1 MTVEPWIVTL
11 VTAVMSSGVV
21 AAVVN
26 HFSTRK
32 GRLAQA
38 FNELADAQLRMQQE
52 IDSLR
57 SENSTIRKTVR
68 DAERKDDEKTRYIR
82 ELFHWLAKLCDVID
96 PDWLSDNPKPSLP
109 ETIRGDIAL
118 KTKNMEES

>member
-11 VTAVMSSGVV
+11 ITAVMSSGVV

-52 IDSLR
+52 LDALR
-57 SENSTIRKTVR
+57 SENSTIRTAVR
-68 DAERKDDEKTRYIR
+68 EAELKDDEKTRYIR
-82 ELFHWLAKLCDVID
+82 ELFHWLAKLCGVID
-96 PDWLSDNPKPSLP
+96 PDWLSDNPKPRLP
-109 ETIRGDIAL
+109 ETIRGDIVP
-118 KTKNMEES
+118 NNDMED

>member
-1 MTVEPWIVTL
+1 MNVEPWIVTL
-11 VTAVMSSGVV
+11 VTTVMSSGVV

-38 FNELADAQLRMQQE
+38 FNELADAQLHMQQE

-57 SENSTIRKTVR
+57 SENSTIRAAVR
-68 DAERKDDEKTRYIR
+68 DAKLKDDEKTRYIR
-82 ELFHWLAKLCDVID
+82 ELFHWLAKLCGVID
-96 PDWLSDNPKPSLP
+96 PNWLSDNPKPSLP
-109 ETIRGDIAL
+109 ETIRGDIVPQS
-118 KTKNMEES
+118 KNMEES

>member
-11 VTAVMSSGVV
+11 ITAVMSSGVV

-38 FNELADAQLRMQQE
+38 FNELADAQLHMQQE

-57 SENSTIRKTVR
+57 SENSTIRAAVR
-68 DAERKDDEKTRYIR
+68 DAELKDDEKTRYIR
-82 ELFHWLAKLCDVID
+82 ELFHWLAKLCGVID
-96 PDWLSDNPKPSLP
+96 PNWLSDNPKPSLP
-109 ETIRGDIAL
+109 ETISGDIVPQS
-118 KTKNMEES
+118 KNMEES